1 MITARYVWDITAL
14 KDGFRLHYKTSSMWK
29 AVWLAS
35 LVIMVIGGYQSITAR
50 DWSHGLPLLVFG
62 AVFPLIV
69 RPAIFRQFRRTIRR
83 APSYGSEMTYT
94 FDPEQIT
101 ISGEGFHSA
110 FTWKKLYSAT
120 VSEKG
125 VLLYTQK
132 VLFYWVPVTA
142 FAIPADIATVRSYL
156 EQNGVRT
163 QNV

>member
-29 AVWLAS
+29 MVWLGS
-35 LVIMVIGGYQSITAR
+35 LVIIAIGAYESVTAR

-62 AVFPLIV
+62 VAFPLIA

-83 APSYGSEMTYT
+83 APSYGSEITYT
-94 FDPEQIT
+94 FDPEQIM
-101 ISGEGFHSA
+101 ISGEGFHST

-132 VLFYWVPVTA
+132 ILFHWVPVTG
-142 FAIPADIATVRSYL
+142 FAAPSDIATVSSYL
-156 EQNGVRT
+156 DQNGVRT
-163 QNV
+163 RNV